1 MAVNISSILELRE
14 RQETLPE
21 GQKPKPSYD
30 DLLYLVHG
38 IGSDRDHV
46 FTLAEVAA
54 FLGINFEAHKI
65 HYLGNMDSTESI
77 PKVGGWK
84 VYTSTDITEA
94 EFGYGQL
101 VFEYQL
107 PSGDLP
113 SPSNKGAPSSIV
125 IPSLIARSK
134 STFKDDVTF
143 EKKAIIGE
151 AELSYSNNVISF
163 NKKIA
168 SANGFEGPLTGNVTG
183 DVTGNVK
190 SGTQADGLLKFEHNK
205 ITHSKNNSVTGTI
218 KFGKD
223 NENDTFEE
231 DRIAIY
237 GRTQLDRPAVN
248 TSNIITADDE
258 HTSID
263 LTSSSFRD
271 QLVPKEGDIVI
282 VKNSSSSSVN
292 VTIRE
297 KMVSSTRMVA
307 SVSLDIDCAMAFVCV
322 GKLGNQDVYL
332 WNPLCNTTV
341 SWQ

>member
-1 MAVNISSILELRE
+1 MAGNISSILELRE
-14 RQETLPE
+14 RQEALPE
-21 GQKPKPSYD
+21 GLKPEPSYD

-38 IGSDRDHV
+38 IGSDRDHI

-54 FLGINFEAHKI
+54 FLGVNFEAHKI
-65 HYLGNMDSTESI
+65 HYLGNMDWTESI

-84 VYTSTDITEA
+84 VYTNTDITEA
-94 EFGYGQL
+94 SYGYGQL

-113 SPSNKGAPSSIV
+113 SPSKGAPSSIV
-125 IPSLIARSK
+125 VPSLISQNE
-134 STFKDDVTF
+134 STFKKDVTF
-143 EKKAIIGE
+143 KKKAIIGE

-205 ITHSKNNSVTGTI
+205 ITRSKNNSVTGTI

-223 NENDTFEE
+223 DDNDSFEE

-263 LTSSSFRD
+263 LTSSSFPG

-307 SVSLDIDCAMAFVCV
+307 SVSLDIDCAMAFVCI

-332 WNPLCNTTV
+332 WSPIGNTTV
-341 SWQ
+341 SWT